1 MSFEIAVVSNT
12 PLTPLT
18 DMDEVLSIFLSHIG
32 YLPPGY
38 TPRNEASDVESSI
51 PFRIFRDYFLR
62 REEKVWLID
71 EIAADLEATKA
82 TIYRHVNKLKALD
95 LLEEAYV
102 EREGA
107 QKKGYRIRYGNLSK
121 AWNFTE
127 SNVQAAMDSYRKT
140 VDHIQKLTEV
150 KH

>member
-12 PLTPLT
+12 PLTPLSGF
-18 DMDEVLSIFLSHIG
+18 DEVLSIFHALIG

-38 TPRNEASDVESSI
+38 TPRNEAADVESSI
-51 PFRIFRDYFLR
+51 PFRIFRYYFLR
-62 REEKVWLID
+62 KEEKVWLID

-102 EREGA
+102 DRDGA